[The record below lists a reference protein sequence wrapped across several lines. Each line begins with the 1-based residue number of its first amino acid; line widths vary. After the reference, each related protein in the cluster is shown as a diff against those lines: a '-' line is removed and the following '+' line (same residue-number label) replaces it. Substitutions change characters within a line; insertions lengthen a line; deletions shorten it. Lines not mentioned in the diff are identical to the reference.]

1 MARKNRWVA
10 GTRIAGLV
18 LGSALHLSVAV
29 ADEKAMLLPVDPT
42 PLMAETATGERSFS
56 IEIADDPDE
65 RSMGLMHRRI
75 LPADRGMLFVF
86 DSAQP
91 VSFWMKNTPLP
102 LDLVFIGADGRVR
115 AIKQGE
121 PFSEAAISPGVPVRY
136 VLELN
141 AGTARRLGI
150 AKDTLIRHPEIRN
163 PG

>member
-1 MARKNRWVA
+1 MARKIRWVIGA
-10 GTRIAGLV
+10 QITALV
-18 LGSALHLSVAV
+18 LGSALYLSVTM
-29 ADEKAMLLPVDPT
+29 ADEKAMVLPVDPA
-42 PLMAETATGERSFS
+42 PLIAETATGEKTFS

-86 DSAQP
+86 DRAQP

-102 LDLVFIGADGRVR
+102 LDLVFIDAEGRVR
-115 AIKQGE
+115 AVKQGE
-121 PFSEAAISPGVPVRY
+121 PFSEAAISPDVPVQY

-141 AGTARRLGI
+141 AGTAQRLGI
-150 AKDTLIRHPEIRN
+150 SDGVLIRHPAIGN